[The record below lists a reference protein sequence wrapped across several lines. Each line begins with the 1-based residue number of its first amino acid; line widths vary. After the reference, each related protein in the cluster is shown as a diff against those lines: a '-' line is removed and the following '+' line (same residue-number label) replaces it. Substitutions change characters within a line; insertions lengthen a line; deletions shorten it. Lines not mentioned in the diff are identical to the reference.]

1 MRSSRLCGE
10 NSVSTS
16 DLDKSIQYI
25 KGVGPKRAQSLGKL
39 GIHTVKDLLYYF
51 PRTYQD
57 RSRVEEISNLTDGAT
72 AMVKGIVL
80 NIKSFRTRGWKTVF
94 EASIGDG
101 TSLLQIKWFNRP
113 YQSEIFQVDDHV
125 FLYGKVTLYKQSL
138 QMVNPEYEIA
148 SGEDGPAKSAGILPI
163 YPLTEEMRQVSFRK
177 LVQTVVDEHFH
188 KVEEIFT
195 DDIVSKHKFVPAT
208 YAIKNIHFPDSMD
221 SLEESKRRLKYEE
234 FFLFETAMALRKR
247 GIKEVSGY
255 KFRIGKNVENHIY
268 KLFPFEL
275 TKSQQ
280 KVISEINE
288 DMCSER
294 PMNRLLQG
302 DVGSGKTAVA
312 VYALLAAVANGFQTA
327 FMAPTEILAEQHY
340 RTLSHLLEDA
350 DVEILLLTGGAKT
363 KVKKENIERIKH
375 GDVNLVIGTHALIDK
390 GVEFKKLGLIVIDEQ
405 HKFGVMQRT
414 RLRQKG
420 HKRQPDVLVM
430 TATPIPRSLSL
441 TVFGDLDISTIDEL
455 PPGRTPVETYR
466 VPVKKEN
473 DAYAFIRKEIEKGRQ
488 AFVVYPLVDES
499 EKLELKS
506 ATVEAERLR
515 DEVFTGL
522 NVGLLH
528 GQLKPELKELIM
540 SDFVNHKYDIL
551 VSTIVIEV
559 GIDVP
564 NATVMAI
571 EHAERFGLAQLHQ
584 LRGRIGRSSHQSYC
598 LLFGI
603 PKSAESRQR
612 LKTMQETNDGFKIAE
627 EDLKIRGPGEFFGTR
642 QHGLPE
648 FKIGDIINDY
658 DIIKLARADAFDLV
672 REGNESKDSKK
683 HMLLKRIM
691 ESFKDKL
698 DLINTG

>member
-1 MRSSRLCGE
+1 MSS
-10 NSVSTS
+10 S

-25 KGVGPKRAQSLGKL
+25 KGVGPKRAQTLGRL
-39 GIHTVKDLLYYF
+39 GIHTVRDILYYF
-51 PRTYQD
+51 PRTHQD
-57 RSRVEEISNLTDGAT
+57 RSRVDEISNLTDGDT
-72 AMVKGIVL
+72 TMVKGIVF
-80 NIKSFRTRGWKTVF
+80 NIKSYKTRGWKNVF
-94 EASIGDG
+94 EISIGDG
-101 TSLLQIKWFNRP
+101 AGILQVKWFNRP
-113 YQSEIFQVDDHV
+113 YQSDMFQVDDHV
-125 FLYGKVTLYKQSL
+125 FLYGKVSLYKQSL
-138 QMVNPEYEIA
+138 QMVNPEFEIVTE
-148 SGEDGPAKSAGILPI
+148 EDGSARSVGIIPV
-163 YPLTEEMRQVSFRK
+163 YPLTEDVRQTSFRK
-177 LVQTVVDEHFH
+177 LVKTVVDGHYQ

-195 DDIVSKHKFVPAT
+195 DDIIKKHKFVPIT
-208 YAIKNIHFPDSMD
+208 FAIKNIHFPDSLD
-221 SLEESKRRLKYEE
+221 SLEESRRRLKYEE
-234 FFLFETAMALRKR
+234 FFVFETAMALRKR
-247 GIKEVSGY
+247 SIKEVNGN
-255 KFRIGKNVENHIY
+255 KFKIGTNVENHIF
-268 KLFPFEL
+268 KLFPFKL
-275 TKSQQ
+275 TNSQNG
-280 KVISEINE
+280 VIREIHE

-312 VYALLAAVANGFQTA
+312 VYALFVAIANGFQTA

-340 RTLSHLLEDA
+340 RTLGVMLLQAE
-350 DVEILLLTGGAKT
+350 VKILLLTGGAKAKT
-363 KVKKENIERIKH
+363 RKENIERIRQ
-375 GDVNLVIGTHALIDK
+375 GEIDLVIGTHALIQED
-390 GVEFKKLGLIVIDEQ
+390 VEFKKLGLIVIDEQ

-414 RLRQKG
+414 RLRQKAHG
-420 HKRQPDVLVM
+420 LHKPQPDVLVM

-455 PPGRTPVETYR
+455 PPGRAPVETYR
-466 VPVKKEN
+466 VTAKKEN
-473 DAYAFIRKEIEKGRQ
+473 DAYEFIRKEIEKGRQ
-488 AFVVYPLVDES
+488 AFVVFPLVDES
-499 EKLELKS
+499 EKLDLKS

-528 GQLKPELKELIM
+528 GQMKSDMKDLIM
-540 SDFVNHKYDIL
+540 TDFIKHKYDIL

-571 EHAERFGLAQLHQ
+571 EHADRFGLAQLHQ

-598 LLFGI
+598 LLFGT

-612 LKTMQETNDGFKIAE
+612 IATMLATNDGFKIAE
-627 EDLKIRGPGEFFGTR
+627 EDLRLRGPGEFFGTR

-658 DIIKLARADAFDLV
+658 AILKLARDDAFKLV
-672 REGNESKDSKK
+672 KEGHKSKNAKK
-683 HMLLKRIM
+683 QMLLKRIT

>member
-1 MRSSRLCGE
+1 M
-10 NSVSTS
+10 STS

-25 KGVGPKRAQSLGKL
+25 KGVGPKRAQTLGRL
-39 GIHTVKDLLYYF
+39 GIHTIKDLLYYF
-51 PRTYQD
+51 PRTHQD
-57 RSRVEEISNLTDGAT
+57 RSRVETISSLTDGST
-72 AMVKGIVL
+72 VMVKGIVF
-80 NIKSFRTRGWKTVF
+80 NTKSYKTRGWKSIF
-94 EASIGDG
+94 EISIGDG
-101 TSLLQIKWFNRP
+101 TGIIQVKWFNRP
-113 YQSEIFQVDDHV
+113 YQSDIFQVDDHV
-125 FLYGKVTLYKQSL
+125 FLYGKVSSYKQSL
-138 QMVNPEYEIA
+138 QMVNPEFEIVTE
-148 SGEDGPAKSAGILPI
+148 EDGKARSVGIIPV
-163 YPLTEEMRQVSFRK
+163 YPLAEDMRQAGFRK
-177 LVQTVVDEHFH
+177 LAKTVVDEHFH
-188 KVEEIFT
+188 KVEEILT
-195 DDIVSKHKFVPAT
+195 DDIIKKHKLVPIT
-208 YAIKNIHFPDSMD
+208 FAIKNAHFPDSLD
-221 SLEESKRRLKYEE
+221 RLEEAKRRLKYEE

-247 GIKEVSGY
+247 SIKEANGNRF
-255 KFRIGKNVENHIY
+255 KIGPNVEKHIY
-268 KLFPFEL
+268 KLFPFKL
-275 TKSQQ
+275 TDSQ
-280 KVISEINE
+280 KEVIGEIHE

-312 VYALLAAVANGFQTA
+312 VYALFAAIANSFQTA

-340 RTLSHLLEDA
+340 RTLGAMLSQS
-350 DVEILLLTGGAKT
+350 DVKILLLTGGAK
-363 KVKKENIERIKH
+363 VKTRRENIERVKQGEI
-375 GDVNLVIGTHALIDK
+375 DLVIGTHALIQQD
-390 GVEFKKLGLIVIDEQ
+390 VEFKKLGLIVIDEQ

-414 RLRQKG
+414 RLRQKAHG
-420 HKRQPDVLVM
+420 LHKPQPDVLVM

-466 VPVKKEN
+466 VTPKKEN
-473 DAYAFIRKEIEKGRQ
+473 DAYGFIRKEIEKGRQ

-499 EKLELKS
+499 DKLDLKS
-506 ATVEAERLR
+506 ATVEANRLK

-528 GQLKPELKELIM
+528 GQMKSEVKDLVM
-540 SDFVNHKYDIL
+540 NDFINHKYDIL

-571 EHAERFGLAQLHQ
+571 EHADRFGLAQLHQ
-584 LRGRIGRSSHQSYC
+584 LRGRIGRSSYQSYC
-598 LLFGI
+598 LLFGT

-612 LKTMQETNDGFKIAE
+612 IATMLATIDGFKIAE
-627 EDLKIRGPGEFFGTR
+627 EDLRLRGPGEFFGTR

-658 DIIKLARADAFDLV
+658 DILKLARDDAFKLV
-672 REGNESKDSKK
+672 REGYKSKSSKNQ
-683 HMLLKRIM
+683 MLLKRIT

>member
-1 MRSSRLCGE
+1 M
-10 NSVSTS
+10 STS

-25 KGVGPKRAQSLGKL
+25 RGVGPKRAQTLGRL
-39 GIHTVKDLLYYF
+39 GIHTVRNLLYYF
-51 PRTYQD
+51 PRTHQD
-57 RSRVEEISNLTDGAT
+57 RSRVEKISNLTSGTT
-72 AMVKGIVL
+72 AMVKGIVF
-80 NIKSFRTRGWKTVF
+80 NIKSFRTRGWKSIF
-94 EASIGDG
+94 EASVGDG
-101 TSLLQIKWFNRP
+101 TSILQVKWFNRP

-125 FLYGKVTLYKQSL
+125 FLYGKVSSYKQSL

-148 SGEDGPAKSAGILPI
+148 SEEDVPGKSVGILPV
-163 YPLTEEMRQVSFRK
+163 YSLTENMRQVSFRK
-177 LVQTVVDEHFH
+177 LVKTVVDEHFH
-188 KVEEIFT
+188 KVEDIFT
-195 DDIVSKHKFVPAT
+195 DDIIRKHKFVPVT
-208 YAIKNIHFPDSMD
+208 YAIKNIHFPDSLD

-247 GIKEVSGY
+247 SIKEVDGI
-255 KFRIGKNVENHIY
+255 KFKIGPNVEKHIY
-268 KLFPFEL
+268 DLFPFKL
-275 TKSQQ
+275 TNSQQ
-280 KVISEINE
+280 NVIRDIHD

-312 VYALLAAVANGFQTA
+312 VYALFAAIANGFQTA

-340 RTLSHLLEDA
+340 RTLGVMLSKAE
-350 DVEILLLTGGAKT
+350 VKILLLTGGANAKT
-363 KVKKENIERIKH
+363 RKDNIERIKQ
-375 GDVNLVIGTHALIDK
+375 GDINLVIGTHALIEKD
-390 GVEFKKLGLIVIDEQ
+390 VEFKKLGLIVIDEQ

-420 HKRQPDVLVM
+420 HKPQPDVLVM

-455 PPGRTPVETYR
+455 PPGRTPVKTYR
-466 VPVKKEN
+466 VTASKEKA
-473 DAYAFIRKEIEKGRQ
+473 AYEFIRKEIEKGRQ

-499 EKLELKS
+499 EKLDLKS
-506 ATVEAERLR
+506 ATVEAQRLK
-515 DEVFTGL
+515 DETFPEL
-522 NVGLLH
+522 RVGLLH
-528 GQLKPELKELIM
+528 GQLRSDVKDLIM
-540 SDFVNHKYDIL
+540 TDFINHKYDIL

-603 PKSAESRQR
+603 PGSLESRQR
-612 LKTMQETNDGFKIAE
+612 IATMLETNDGFKIAE
-627 EDLKIRGPGEFFGTR
+627 EDLRLRGPGEFFGTR

-658 DIIKLARADAFDLV
+658 AILKLAREDAFKLV
-672 REGNESKDSKK
+672 NECRKSKSLKK
-683 HMLLKRIM
+683 QTLLKRIT

>member
-1 MRSSRLCGE
+1 M
-10 NSVSTS
+10 STS
-16 DLDKSIQYI
+16 DLNKSIQYI
-25 KGVGPKRAQSLGKL
+25 KGVGPKRAQVLGRL
-39 GIHTVKDLLYYF
+39 GIHTVKDILYYF

-57 RSRVEEISNLTDGAT
+57 RSKVEEISNLKDDTT
-72 AMVKGIVL
+72 SMVKGVVFK
-80 NIKSFRTRGWKTVF
+80 IKSFRTRGWKTIF

-101 TSLLQIKWFNRP
+101 TGFLQVKWFNRP

-125 FLYGKVTLYKQSL
+125 FLYGKVSLYKQSL
-138 QMVNPEYEIA
+138 QMINPECEVA
-148 SGEDGPAKSAGILPI
+148 SEESGPSDSVGILPVYSLGEDTKQI
-163 YPLTEEMRQVSFRK
+163 SFRK
-177 LVQTVVDEHFH
+177 LVKTVVDEYFH
-188 KVEEIFT
+188 KVDEIFT
-195 DDIVSKHKFVPAT
+195 DDIIKKRKFIPVT
-208 YAIKNIHFPDSMD
+208 FAIKNIHFPDTMD
-221 SLEESKRRLKYEE
+221 SLEESRRRLKYEE

-247 GIKEVSGY
+247 HIKEVSGN
-255 KFRIGKNVENHIY
+255 KFYIGKNVENHIY

-280 KVISEINE
+280 KVIREIHE
-288 DMCSER
+288 DMCSEK
-294 PMNRLLQG
+294 PMNRMLQG

-312 VYALLAAVANGFQTA
+312 VYALLSAVANGFQTA

-340 RTLSHLLEDA
+340 RTLSIMLEKA
-350 DVEILLLTGGAKT
+350 DVKILLLTGGAKT
-363 KVKKENIERIKH
+363 KIKKENIERIKQ

-414 RLRQKG
+414 RLRQKS
-420 HKRQPDVLVM
+420 HKYQPDVLVM

-466 VPVKKEN
+466 VTAKKEA
-473 DAYAFIRKEIEKGRQ
+473 DAYKFIRKEIEKGRQ
-488 AFVVYPLVDES
+488 AFVVFPLVDES
-499 EKLELKS
+499 EKLDLKS

-515 DEVFTGL
+515 DEVFAGL

-528 GQLKPELKELIM
+528 GQLKPELKDLIM

-584 LRGRIGRSSHQSYC
+584 LRGRIGRSSYQSYC

-603 PKSAESRQR
+603 QKSVESRQR
-612 LKTMQETNDGFKIAE
+612 IKIMLETNDGFKIAE
-627 EDLKIRGPGEFFGTR
+627 EDLKLRGPGEFFGTK

-658 DIIKLARADAFDLV
+658 DILKLARDDAFELV
-672 REGNESKDSKK
+672 KADHRSKSPEK
-683 HMLLKRIM
+683 HTLLKRVT
-691 ESFKDKL
+691 ELYKGKL

>member
-1 MRSSRLCGE
+1 M
-10 NSVSTS
+10 STS

-25 KGVGPKRAQSLGKL
+25 KGVGPKRAQSLGRL
-39 GIHTVKDLLYYF
+39 GIRTVKDILYYF

-57 RSRVEEISNLTDGAT
+57 RSRVEKISNLTDGAT
-72 AMVKGIVL
+72 AMVKGIVI

-101 TSLLQIKWFNRP
+101 TSLLQVKWFNRP
-113 YQSEIFQVDDHV
+113 YQSEIFQVDDYV
-125 FLYGKVTLYKQSL
+125 LLYGKVTLYKQSL

-148 SGEDGPAKSAGILPI
+148 SEDDRPAKSVGILPI
-163 YPLTEEMRQVSFRK
+163 YPLTEEMRQVSFRE
-177 LVQTVVDEHFH
+177 LVHTVVDGYYH

-195 DDIVSKHKFVPAT
+195 DDIITKHKFVPIT
-208 YAIKNIHFPDSMD
+208 FAIKNIHFPDSID

-247 GIKEVSGY
+247 GIKEVGGY
-255 KFRIGKNVENHIY
+255 RFRIGKNVENHIY

-275 TKSQQ
+275 TKSQK
-280 KVISEINE
+280 KVISEIHE

-312 VYALLAAVANGFQTA
+312 VYALLAAVANGFQTG

-340 RTLSHLLEDA
+340 RTLSVLLEEA
-350 DVEILLLTGGAKT
+350 KVKILLLTGGSKT
-363 KVKKENIERIKH
+363 KIKKENIERIKQ
-375 GDVNLVIGTHALIDK
+375 GEIDLVIGTHALIDK
-390 GVEFKKLGLIVIDEQ
+390 SVEFKKLGLIVIDEQ

-420 HKRQPDVLVM
+420 RKHQPDVLVM

-466 VPVKKEN
+466 VPAKKEN

-515 DEVFTGL
+515 DEVFAGL

-603 PKSAESRQR
+603 QKSAESRQR
-612 LKTMQETNDGFKIAE
+612 IRIMLETNDGFKIAE
-627 EDLKIRGPGEFFGTR
+627 EDLKLRGPGEFFGTR

-658 DIIKLARADAFDLV
+658 DIIKLARADAFELV
-672 REGNESKDSKK
+672 KDGKKSKDSKK
-683 HMLLKRIM
+683 HVLLKRIM

-698 DLINTG
+698 D

>member
-1 MRSSRLCGE
+1 M
-10 NSVSTS
+10 STS

-25 KGVGPKRAQSLGKL
+25 KGVGPKRAQTLGKL
-39 GIHTVKDLLYYF
+39 GIHTIKDLLYYF
-51 PRTYQD
+51 PRTHQD
-57 RSRVEEISNLTDGAT
+57 RSRVDEISSLTDGAT
-72 AMVKGIVL
+72 AMVKGIVF
-80 NIKSFRTRGWKTVF
+80 NIKSYKTRGWKNVF
-94 EASIGDG
+94 EISIGDG
-101 TSLLQIKWFNRP
+101 EGILQVKWFNRP
-113 YQSEIFQVDDHV
+113 YQSDMFQVDDHV
-125 FLYGKVTLYKQSL
+125 FLYGKVSLYKQSL
-138 QMVNPEYEIA
+138 QMVNPEFEIVTE
-148 SGEDGPAKSAGILPI
+148 EDGSAKSVGIIPV
-163 YPLTEEMRQVSFRK
+163 YPLTEDVRQASFRK
-177 LVQTVVDEHFH
+177 LVKTVVDGYFQ
-188 KVEEIFT
+188 KVDEIFT
-195 DDIVSKHKFVPAT
+195 DDIIKKHKFVPIT
-208 YAIKNIHFPDSMD
+208 FAIKNIHFPDSLD
-221 SLEESKRRLKYEE
+221 SLEESRRRLKYEE

-247 GIKEVSGY
+247 SIKEVNGN
-255 KFRIGKNVENHIY
+255 KFKIGPNVEKHIY
-268 KLFPFEL
+268 ELFPFKL
-275 TKSQQ
+275 TNSQ
-280 KVISEINE
+280 KEVIREIHE

-312 VYALLAAVANGFQTA
+312 VYALFAAVANGFQTA

-340 RTLSHLLEDA
+340 RTLGAMLLQAE
-350 DVEILLLTGGAKT
+350 VKILLLTGGAKAKT
-363 KVKKENIERIKH
+363 RKENIERIKQ
-375 GDVNLVIGTHALIDK
+375 GEIDLVIGTHALIQQD
-390 GVEFKKLGLIVIDEQ
+390 VEFKKLGLIVIDEQ

-414 RLRQKG
+414 RLRQKA
-420 HKRQPDVLVM
+420 HKPQPDVLVM

-466 VPVKKEN
+466 VTAKKEN
-473 DAYAFIRKEIEKGRQ
+473 DAYGFIRKEIEKGRQ

-499 EKLELKS
+499 EKLDLKS

-515 DEVFTGL
+515 DEAFTGL

-528 GQLKPELKELIM
+528 GQMKSDMKDLIM
-540 SDFVNHKYDIL
+540 TDFINHEYDIL

-571 EHAERFGLAQLHQ
+571 EHADRFGLAQLHQ

-598 LLFGI
+598 LLFGT
-603 PKSAESRQR
+603 PKSLESRQR
-612 LKTMQETNDGFKIAE
+612 IKTMLATNDGFKIAE
-627 EDLKIRGPGEFFGTR
+627 EDLRLRGPGQFFGTR

-658 DIIKLARADAFDLV
+658 AILKLARDDAFKLV
-672 REGNESKDSKK
+672 SESQKSKSSKK
-683 HMLLKRIM
+683 QMLLKRIT

>member
-1 MRSSRLCGE
+1 MDK
-10 NSVSTS
+10 S

-25 KGVGPKRAQSLGKL
+25 KGVGPKRTQTLGRL
-39 GIHTVKDLLYYF
+39 GIHTIKDLLYYF
-51 PRTYQD
+51 PRTHQD

-72 AMVKGIVL
+72 AMVKGIVS
-80 NIKSFRTRGWKTVF
+80 NIKSFRTRGWKSVF
-94 EASIGDG
+94 EASVGDG
-101 TSLLQIKWFNRP
+101 TGILQVKWFNRP
-113 YQSEIFQVDDHV
+113 YQSEIFQVDDHI
-125 FLYGKVTLYKQSL
+125 FLYGKVSLYKQSL
-138 QMVNPEYEIA
+138 HMVNPEYEIV
-148 SGEDGPAKSAGILPI
+148 SEEDGSGKSVGIIPV
-163 YPLTEEMRQVSFRK
+163 YPLTEDVRQASFRK
-177 LVQTVVDEHFH
+177 LVKTVVDEHFH
-188 KVEEIFT
+188 KVDEIFT
-195 DDIVSKHKFVPAT
+195 DDIIRKHKFVPIT
-208 YAIKNIHFPDSMD
+208 YAIKNIHFPDSLD

-234 FFLFETAMALRKR
+234 FFVFETAMALRKR
-247 GIKEVSGY
+247 SIKEMSGY
-255 KFRIGKNVENHIY
+255 KFRIGPNVENHIY

-280 KVISEINE
+280 KVIREIHE

-340 RTLSHLLEDA
+340 RTLSVLLAKAE
-350 DVEILLLTGGAKT
+350 VKILLLTGGAKAKT
-363 KVKKENIERIKH
+363 RKENIERIKQ
-375 GDVNLVIGTHALIDK
+375 GEIDLVIGTHALIEKD
-390 GVEFKKLGLIVIDEQ
+390 VEFKKLGLIVIDEQ
-405 HKFGVMQRT
+405 HKFGVTQRT

-420 HKRQPDVLVM
+420 HKYQPDVLVM

-466 VPVKKEN
+466 VTAKKEN
-473 DAYAFIRKEIEKGRQ
+473 DAYGFIRKEIEKGRQ
-488 AFVVYPLVDES
+488 AFVVYPLVEES
-499 EKLELKS
+499 EKLDLKA
-506 ATVEAERLR
+506 ATVEAKRLQ
-515 DEVFTGL
+515 DEVFPEL
-522 NVGLLH
+522 KVGLLH
-528 GQLKPELKELIM
+528 GQMKSEEKDKTM
-540 SDFVNHKYDIL
+540 SDFINHKYDIL

-584 LRGRIGRSSHQSYC
+584 LRGRIGRSSYQSYC
-598 LLFGI
+598 LLFST

-612 LKTMQETNDGFKIAE
+612 LAIMLATNDGFKIAE
-627 EDLKIRGPGEFFGTR
+627 EDLRLRGPGEFFGTR

-658 DIIKLARADAFDLV
+658 GILKLARDDAFELV
-672 REGNESKDSKK
+672 NESRKSKASKDR
-683 HMLLKRIM
+683 MLLKRITDN
-691 ESFKDKL
+691 FKHKL

>member
-1 MRSSRLCGE
+1 M
-10 NSVSTS
+10 STS

-39 GIHTVKDLLYYF
+39 GIHTVKDLLYCF

-57 RSRVEEISNLTDGAT
+57 RSRVEKISNLTDGTT
-72 AMVKGIVL
+72 AMVKGIVI
-80 NIKSFRTRGWKTVF
+80 NIKSFRTRGWKSIF

-101 TSLLQIKWFNRP
+101 TSMLQVKWFNRP

-125 FLYGKVTLYKQSL
+125 FLYGKVSLYKQSL

-148 SGEDGPAKSAGILPI
+148 SEEDGPGKSVGILPI
-163 YPLTEEMRQVSFRK
+163 YPLTEEMKQVSFRK
-177 LVQTVVDEHFH
+177 LVQTVVDKYYH

-195 DDIVSKHKFVPAT
+195 DDIIRKHKFVPVT
-208 YAIKNIHFPDSMD
+208 IAIKNIHFPDSMD

-255 KFRIGKNVENHIY
+255 KYRIGKNVENHIFE
-268 KLFPFEL
+268 LFPFEL

-280 KVISEINE
+280 KVISEIHE
-288 DMCSER
+288 DMCSKR

-340 RTLSHLLEDA
+340 RTLSVLLEKA
-350 DVEILLLTGGAKT
+350 EVKILLFTGGAKA
-363 KVKKENIERIKH
+363 KIRKENIERIKQ
-375 GDVNLVIGTHALIDK
+375 GEIDLVIGTHALIQQD
-390 GVEFKKLGLIVIDEQ
+390 VEFKKLGLIVIDEQ

-420 HKRQPDVLVM
+420 HKHQPDVLVM

-466 VPVKKEN
+466 VPAKKEN

-499 EKLELKS
+499 EKLDLKS

-528 GQLKPELKELIM
+528 GQLKPELKDLIM
-540 SDFVNHKYDIL
+540 TDFINHKYDIL

-603 PKSAESRQR
+603 QKSAESRQR
-612 LKTMQETNDGFKIAE
+612 IKTMLETNDGFKIAE
-627 EDLKIRGPGEFFGTR
+627 EDLKLRGPGEFFGTR

-658 DIIKLARADAFDLV
+658 AILKLARDDAFKLV
-672 REGNESKDSKK
+672 NDSKK
-683 HMLLKRIM
+683 SKSIETNMLLQRITKR
-691 ESFKDKL
+691 FKDKL

>member
-1 MRSSRLCGE
+1 
-10 NSVSTS
+10 
-16 DLDKSIQYI
+16 
-25 KGVGPKRAQSLGKL
+25 
-39 GIHTVKDLLYYF
+39 
-51 PRTYQD
+51 
-57 RSRVEEISNLTDGAT
+57 
-72 AMVKGIVL
+72 
-80 NIKSFRTRGWKTVF
+80 
-94 EASIGDG
+94 
-101 TSLLQIKWFNRP
+101 
-113 YQSEIFQVDDHV
+113 
-125 FLYGKVTLYKQSL
+125 
-138 QMVNPEYEIA
+138 
-148 SGEDGPAKSAGILPI
+148 
-163 YPLTEEMRQVSFRK
+163 
-177 LVQTVVDEHFH
+177 
-188 KVEEIFT
+188 
-195 DDIVSKHKFVPAT
+195 
-208 YAIKNIHFPDSMD
+208 
-221 SLEESKRRLKYEE
+221 
-234 FFLFETAMALRKR
+234 MALRKR

-420 HKRQPDVLVM
+420 HKWQPDVLVM

-466 VPVKKEN
+466 VPVKKES

-515 DEVFTGL
+515 DEVFAGL